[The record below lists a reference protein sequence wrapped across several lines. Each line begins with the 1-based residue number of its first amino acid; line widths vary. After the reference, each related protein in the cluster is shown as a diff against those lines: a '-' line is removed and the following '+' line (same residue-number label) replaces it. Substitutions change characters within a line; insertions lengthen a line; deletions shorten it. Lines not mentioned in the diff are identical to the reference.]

1 MPLETFQVGD
11 IPELIAEPLTPE
23 VFSPYGGVIS
33 ADHQIKNVQSS
44 NANYGTAIK
53 IHKVA
58 PIINNYKEC
67 PSGKKETA
75 NWNIFRCTA
84 PKHLIT
90 HGATKFTYK
99 SKVLERHPFSTQT
112 FLPLGQDLHKVSYL
126 VIVAKLD
133 DSTKEKL
140 PDPSLIR
147 AFICKGNQSVTYGMG
162 TWHAPMVVIDE
173 TVPYI
178 DYAVFIHEN
187 GVEDEDVQECY
198 FEPGF
203 QIVYKNPTP
212 AKL

>member
-1 MPLETFQVGD
+1 M
-11 IPELIAEPLTPE
+11 
-23 VFSPYGGVIS
+23 
-33 ADHQIKNVQSS
+33 
-44 NANYGTAIK
+44 
-53 IHKVA
+53 
-58 PIINNYKEC
+58 
-67 PSGKKETA
+67 
-75 NWNIFRCTA
+75 
-84 PKHLIT
+84 
-90 HGATKFTYK
+90 
-99 SKVLERHPFSTQT
+99 
-112 FLPLGQDLHKVSYL
+112 GQDLHKVSYL

-147 AFICKGNQSVTYGMG
+147 AFICKGNQSVTYGME